1 MWNQREY
8 HSCVGSITPLRPSVS
23 RRILQPSL
31 MIQAKVARRKTMPMQ
46 KRIWMSCAAIGL
58 LSAATALMGQQ
69 APVDLIVVN
78 AKVLTV
84 DATNT
89 QAEAVAIRGN
99 TFAAVG
105 TTAAIR
111 AMAGPKTR
119 VIEAGGRTVV
129 PGFIESHVHATGVAR
144 DEVSQPFIQLNSIPE
159 IKDWVR
165 ARARDGGPGG
175 WVQLPRIDVTRIK
188 EGRLPNKADLDE
200 AAPNTPT
207 VYTWQYAN
215 RNIQILNDAAIKAA
229 KISKATVA
237 PKGCT
242 LHFTPKGEFTG
253 KMESCQ
259 SLLDIPERKVT
270 ESEYLD
276 SLAALMKKY

>member
-1 MWNQREY
+1 MPTK
-8 HSCVGSITPLRPSVS
+8 VLLR
-23 RRILQPSL
+23 
-31 MIQAKVARRKTMPMQ
+31 TGF
-46 KRIWMSCAAIGL
+46 AAIVL
-58 LSAATALMGQQ
+58 LSAATSPTGQQ
-69 APVDLIVVN
+69 QPVDLIVIN

-84 DATNT
+84 DARNT

-111 AMAGPKTR
+111 AMAGPATR
-119 VIEAGGRTVV
+119 VIDAGGRTVV

-144 DEVSQPFIQLNSIPE
+144 DEVSQPFIQLNSIQE
-159 IKDWVR
+159 IRDWVR
-165 ARARDGGPGG
+165 ARARDAGPGG
-175 WVQLPRIDVTRIK
+175 WVQLPRIDVTRIR

-200 AAPNTPT
+200 AAPNNPA

-229 KISKATVA
+229 RISKATAA
-237 PKGCT
+237 PTGCT
-242 LHFTPKGEFTG
+242 LHFTPNGEFTG
-253 KMESCQ
+253 RMESCQ
-259 SLLDIPERKVT
+259 SLLQIPQRKVT